1 MTGAIT
7 WEFVRGLAI
16 IVLSIL
22 VLGGFIVLTV
32 KKSEDPAA
40 MSFRWLITIVVMGF
54 VFWKG
59 LPLAGKG
66 GMDAFIGLVYV
77 MSGSIVM
84 IFIWRRSIASL
95 VADPFGSLYDG
106 GSTPPD
112 PHPAYSVA
120 MSRQKQGR
128 YLEAVAEIRKQLD
141 RFPTDVE
148 GMMMLAQI
156 QAENLKDLSA
166 AELTIEHLCS
176 QEGHAAKNIVFALY
190 SMADWHLAVG
200 QDAAAARRELEKIV
214 QKFPGSEFA
223 LGASQRIAHLGNP
236 EMRLDGQQKQFVV
249 REGIRNLGL
258 MRDQPAFAPTETEPG
273 QAASQYVK
281 HLEQHPFDT
290 EAREKLA
297 IIYAS
302 HYSRLDLAADQL
314 DQMISQPGAPA
325 KSIGR
330 WLNLLADLQIQG
342 GADYETVKQT
352 LQRIIDRDPAFAA
365 ADIARNRLS
374 RLKLEMKSTTNR
386 QAVKMGSYE
395 QNIGLKG
402 RGGGNGNNMPA
413 QP

>member
-7 WEFVRGLAI
+7 WEFVRGIAI
-16 IVLSIL
+16 IVMSVL
-22 VLGGFIVLTV
+22 VFGGFIILTV
-32 KKSEDPAA
+32 KKAEDPAA
-40 MSFRWLITIVVMGF
+40 MVVRWLVTIVVMGF
-54 VFWKG
+54 AFWKG

-66 GMDAFIGLVYV
+66 GLDAMIGLAYV
-77 MSGSIVM
+77 MCGCLVM
-84 IFIWRRSIASL
+84 LFVWRRSIASL

-148 GMMMLAQI
+148 GHMMLAQI
-156 QAENLKDLSA
+156 QAENLKDLPA
-166 AELTIEHLCS
+166 AELTIEQLCN
-176 QEGHAAKNIVFALY
+176 QPGHATKNVVFALY
-190 SMADWHLAVG
+190 SMADWNLAVG
-200 QDAAAARRELEKIV
+200 QDAEAARRDLEKIV
-214 QKFPGSEFA
+214 QMFPGTEFA

-236 EMRLDGQQKQFVV
+236 ETRLDGQQKQFIV

-258 MRDQPAFAPTETEPG
+258 MRDQPKFAPSETEPAH
-273 QAASQYVK
+273 AASEYVK

-314 DQMISQPGAPA
+314 EQMISQPAAPA
-325 KSIGR
+325 KSVAR
-330 WLNLLADLQIQG
+330 WFNLLADLQIQG

-352 LQRIIDRDPAFAA
+352 VQRIIDRDPSFAA

-374 RLKLEMKSTTNR
+374 RLKLEMKSVTKR
-386 QAVKMGSYE
+386 QAVKIGTYE

-402 RGGGNGNNMPA
+402 RGESGNGVPA